1 MGKFFGS
8 EPRYSREEIERQAQE
23 AIDARVNL
31 GRPPAEE
38 WQPLELRMDEI
49 DQAIVSRRAD
59 QTPAA
64 RQGPA
69 AGLRPEPVQ
78 VRQVPTPAEPAPAR
92 LRALRRPVA
101 ARPGAG

>member
-38 WQPLELRMDEI
+38 WRPLEMRLDEI
-49 DQAIVSRRAD
+49 DHAIVSRRD
-59 QTPAA
+59 DHIPAA
-64 RQGPA
+64 HQVPTA
-69 AGLRPEPVQ
+69 KPPPEPVK
-78 VRQVPTPAEPAPAR
+78 VRKAPTPAEPAPAR

-101 ARPGAG
+101 ARPGAS